1 LGIRYRV
8 CSSVY
13 EAVKH
18 IVSLLNFKHINVDR
32 VRVVCSQGSRSNA
45 VARIW
50 GLPKP
55 FTVAYGVAPCYVIE
69 VLDEKFWSLSCEE
82 KVAVLIHELLH
93 IPKTFSGGLRPHR
106 EWAKQPNIEKL
117 VEKLGDSINML
128 CRLMEQDKV

>member
-1 LGIRYRV
+1 M
-8 CSSVY
+8 
-13 EAVKH
+13 
-18 IVSLLNFKHINVDR
+18 
-32 VRVVCSQGSRSNA
+32 
-45 VARIW
+45 ARIW

-106 EWAKQPNIEKL
+106 EWAKQPNIEKP
-117 VEKLGDSINML
+117 VEKLGDSIKHAL
-128 CRLMEQDKV
+128 